1 MYDVITFGSA
11 TWDIFL
17 NSNDSKIVKHKKFTI
32 NKGICF
38 NLGFKID
45 VNDIKF
51 SSGGGGTNTAVTFEE
66 QGLKVAYCGGVG
78 TDIPAKEIINDL
90 KKRGIDSCLIVET
103 DLKPTNHSVVL
114 NTDSD
119 KDRTILVYRGA
130 SEMLTKKDIPWKK
143 LKETKWFYISA
154 LSGRMGDITEDII
167 NFAKLNGIKVA
178 FNPGNYQL
186 KLKNINRMISKV
198 DVLLLN
204 QEEASDLTKIVFKKE
219 KMIFK
224 AIDKMCPGIVI
235 MTKGLEGVVIS
246 DGKNIYR
253 AKPNR
258 IKVADRTGAGDSFGA
273 GFVTG
278 LIKKDNIEYAIQL
291 GMANANSCLQKIGAK
306 NGLLK
311 SGANFKNVIIKK
323 TKA

>member
-17 NSNDSKIVKHKKFTI
+17 NSDDSKIVKHKKFTV

-45 VNDIKF
+45 VNDINF

-78 TDIPAKEIINDL
+78 MDIPGKEIINDL
-90 KKRGIDSCLIVET
+90 KRRGIDSSLIVET
-103 DLKPTNHSVVL
+103 GLKPTNHSVVL

-130 SEMLTKKDIPWKK
+130 SEILTKKDIPWKN
-143 LKETKWFYISA
+143 LESKWFYISA
-154 LSGRMGDITEDII
+154 LSGKMGDITEDII
-167 NFAKLNGIKVA
+167 NFAKVNEIKVA

-186 KLKNINRMISKV
+186 KLKNIHRMVSKV

-204 QEEASDLTKIVFKKE
+204 QEEASDLTKITFKKE
-219 KMIFK
+219 KLIFK

-235 MTKGLEGVVIS
+235 MTKGLEGIVAS
-246 DGKNIYR
+246 DGKNIYK
-253 AKPNR
+253 AKPNK
-258 IKVADRTGAGDSFGA
+258 IKVIDRTGAGDSFGA

-278 LIKKDNIEYAIQL
+278 LMKKNDIEYAIQL
-291 GMANANSCLQKIGAK
+291 GMANANSCLQKMGAK

-311 SGANFKNVIIKK
+311 SESKFKNVTIKK
-323 TKA
+323 QKV